1 MKIAKRAV
9 LTIRYHAN
17 HTVTSWNQLISL
29 FFMMIGFKMQFFG
42 CCSPF

>member
-9 LTIRYHAN
+9 LTMRYHAN

-29 FFMMIGFKMQFFG
+29 SFMIDWFLIIPKTTN
-42 CCSPF
+42 